1 MAIASSSPSSPS
13 SSSSSSNVSVIPTG
27 PQVFISF
34 RGKELRKGFISFL
47 VPALKKKNINV
58 FIDEHEVRGKDLISL
73 FRRIGES
80 KIALV
85 IFSEGYAES
94 KWCLDELVQIKKCVD
109 QKKIIA
115 IPIFYK
121 LDPAVVKGLK
131 GKFGDKFRDLIER
144 YHHEPERYQ
153 KWTEAL
159 TSVSRTFALCLPEH
173 SDKSEKDF
181 IRSIIKEV
189 KKALSNIS
197 RERNGD
203 REEIDDCFVVSERK
217 LTTDMYDTPEVS
229 TSTMRKVSSNN
240 GVGVGTFKS
249 QKPNF
254 DDEDDD
260 GDSLLKALIAK
271 LVASLTSIVAAYAEL
286 QRAHSDAIQAA
297 ETVVVDVK
305 TLSEL
310 IRSSNGGGGGSGSGS
325 GSSLENQPRR
335 SKVRKQVWAGVLG
348 ISSDSTIILE
358 CI

>member
-1 MAIASSSPSSPS
+1 MAIASSSP
-13 SSSSSSNVSVIPTG
+13 SSSSNVSVIPTG

-85 IFSEGYAES
+85 IFSEGYTES

-260 GDSLLKALIAK
+260 GDSLLKALVAK
-271 LVASLTSIVAAYAEL
+271 LVASTTSIVAAYAEL

-325 GSSLENQPRR
+325 GGSFGNQPRR
-335 SKVRKQVWAGVLG
+335 SKVRKQVWAEVLG